1 MMSTAH
7 RADSHRAPHVN
18 VLGTSWH
25 CSRRV
30 EPLCDQYRSA
40 GVIQRVLQPCSVT
53 TMKKN
58 LNENTPAGAMAAVMF
73 EGVLLAAGCQDL
85 QRHDR
90 RLGRGHREARRRH
103 AAGPI
108 VPLQDHRAPSP
119 QPLQVLHMSG
129 TPLFSTH
136 TTYTNRSSRSSRL
149 RRDRQRRAT
158 PTRRPRSTS
167 WPRWTTKRQQDALSR
182 VNLR

>member
-58 LNENTPAGAMAAVMF
+58 LNENTPTDAWWPSCSRSRSPVRDPGTCHNKIDSGDV
-73 EGVLLAAGCQDL
+73 G
-85 QRHDR
+85 
-90 RLGRGHREARRRH
+90 
-103 AAGPI
+103 I
-108 VPLQDHRAPSP
+108 VKHID
-119 QPLQVLHMSG
+119 G
-129 TPLFSTH
+129 TPLVPSSLSPIWPHLPHAPPKPRPAAHITCTLHPRGSQTTHCRCCSTPPSRQH
-136 TTYTNRSSRSSRL
+136 AHYTHPAL
-149 RRDRQRRAT
+149 RAN
-158 PTRRPRSTS
+158 
-167 WPRWTTKRQQDALSR
+167 KI
-182 VNLR
+182 V

>member
-1 MMSTAH
+1 MGQTRSIGWLA
-7 RADSHRAPHVN
+7 RA
-18 VLGTSWH
+18 GTRFYFY
-25 CSRRV
+25 CG
-30 EPLCDQYRSA
+30 Q
-40 GVIQRVLQPCSVT
+40 
-53 TMKKN
+53 KN

-108 VPLQDHRAPSP
+108 LALQDHRAPSP